1 MSFTPDQLEEI
12 KVLTLY
18 NDANSQE
25 GIKVH
30 KEAGATMIAA
40 TARLHGKGLIS
51 QADGGYLTN
60 LGIEA
65 AGHAQALLSILTSS
79 P

>member
-1 MSFTPDQLEEI
+1 MPYSPDLVEEI
-12 KVLTLY
+12 KLLTLY
-18 NDANSQE
+18 NISSTQE

-30 KEAGATMIAA
+30 KTAEATAIAA
-40 TARLHGKGLIS
+40 AQRLHAKGLVT

-65 AGHAQALLSILTSS
+65 AGHAQALLTILASK
-79 P
+79 